1 MLTHRKYLRDDLKL
15 CERATQRILL
25 YSNNFLHKK
34 LKTEPERTRRIERTR
49 GQAALGLLKDIA
61 DLPEEKCCEDCCV
74 LVSRSTCYFC
84 YCSTIGSIWDKNFF
98 EADPK
103 YVLTVDVFSTHGVFF
118 VNTGMKIATLALVN
132 L

>member
-1 MLTHRKYLRDDLKL
+1 MYNPLCFHRHRKVGLGNGQKKSKEFEEFVLTNRRYLRDDIKL

-61 DLPEEKCCEDCCV
+61 ELPEEKCCEDCCS
-74 LVSRSTCYFC
+74 LVSFVGPLNLNS
-84 YCSTIGSIWDKNFF
+84 SHPLWKKHLKQGSLN
-98 EADPK
+98 
-103 YVLTVDVFSTHGVFF
+103 SR
-118 VNTGMKIATLALVN
+118 
-132 L
+132 